1 MKFILENVE
10 KDNLLQLAINCDS
23 TFEKVDQTIK
33 SLDNALRS
41 ISGYSNK
48 IINTEYSNEIKK
60 AKDLIEKAKSQLK
73 DSQGILGK
81 VSDKCH
87 NR

>member
-10 KDNLLQLAINCDS
+10 KDNLLQLALYCDS

-48 IINTEYSNEIKK
+48 IIDAEYRNEIKK

-73 DSQGILGK
+73 DSKDILGK
-81 VSDKCH
+81 VNDKCH